1 MVRNEPCE
9 FEIELRARKRVKEE
23 MRLDETRKYL
33 EQEAKID
40 ASR

>member
-9 FEIELRARKRVKEE
+9 FEMELRARKSVKEE
-23 MRLDETRKYL
+23 MRLDETRKYP